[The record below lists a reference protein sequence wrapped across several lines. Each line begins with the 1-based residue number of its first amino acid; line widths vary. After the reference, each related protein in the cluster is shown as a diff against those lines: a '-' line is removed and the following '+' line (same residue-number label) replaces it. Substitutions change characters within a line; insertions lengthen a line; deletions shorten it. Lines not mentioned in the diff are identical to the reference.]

1 MMIKDLLH
9 LELGESVSVFN
20 KPFLYGGKARIT
32 LDNETKL
39 YWFFDD
45 EDGMLAISP
54 EDEELYLFTQI
65 DEELEPDEVVL
76 FQNKEYEFSYED
88 AGVVAEIEG
97 EVEMEEDDRYLF
109 SDYQSADGEIVRLVS
124 NENTGEAVGYV
135 GRIVSE
141 DDITEL

>member
-1 MMIKDLLH
+1 MIIKDLLH

-20 KPFLYGGKARIT
+20 KPFLYAGKARIT

-45 EDGMLAISP
+45 EDGMLAVAP
-54 EDEELYLFTQI
+54 EEEELYLFTKV
-65 DEELEPDEVVL
+65 DEDIEPDEIVL

-88 AGVVAEIEG
+88 AGVVAEIDG
-97 EVEMEEDDRYLF
+97 KISMEEDDRYLF

-124 NENTGEAVGYV
+124 NENTGETVGYV

>member
-1 MMIKDLLH
+1 MNIKDLLR

-45 EDGMLAISP
+45 EDGMLAVAP
-54 EDEELYLFTQI
+54 EEEELYLFTRI
-65 DEELEPDEVVL
+65 DEELEPDETLL
-76 FQNKEYEFSYED
+76 FQNKEFEFSYED
-88 AGVVAEIEG
+88 AGVVKEIEG
-97 EVEMEEDDRYLF
+97 EVAMEEEDRYLF
-109 SDYQSADGEIVRLVS
+109 SDYQSADGEIVRLV
-124 NENTGEAVGYV
+124 NDENTGETVGYV

-141 DDITEL
+141 DDLTEL

>member
-1 MMIKDLLH
+1 MIIKDLLR

-39 YWFFDD
+39 YWYFDD
-45 EDGMLAISP
+45 EDGMFAIAP
-54 EDEELYLFTQI
+54 EEEELLLFTQI
-65 DEELEPDEVVL
+65 DEELEPDEIVL
-76 FQNKEYEFSYED
+76 FQNKEYEFTYED
-88 AGVVAEIEG
+88 AGVVAETDGETIIEEG
-97 EVEMEEDDRYLF
+97 DRYLF

-124 NENTGEAVGYV
+124 NENTGETIGYV

-141 DDITEL
+141 DDLTEL